1 MAAFRGLRRKEAF
14 AVSTAGSLLYSV
26 LSSHYKLTRAGAGLS
41 HFYNSCILQ
50 RFTAALRSLLSL
62 SQTSSVNIRR
72 LLSHITS
79 PRFCCPSKCFLCS
92 DCTGISPHA
101 CTLAQARAQNPPA
114 PSWQAVP
121 LASQTETHHVHVPPS
136 HPSCCRPYRTAEQQ
150 KINLKLKLSRAA
162 KEKHQWGPLFLP
174 WQGLPQALLHDREN
188 PGILLSSPPLAFVE
202 ITSGRGVLPLPAKDP
217 E

>member
-50 RFTAALRSLLSL
+50 RFTATLRSLLSL

-92 DCTGISPHA
+92 DCKGISPHA
-101 CTLAQARAQNPPA
+101 CTLARARAQNPPA

-162 KEKHQWGPLFLP
+162 KEKHQWGPLAFS
-174 WQGLPQALLHDREN
+174 ALARTS
-188 PGILLSSPPLAFVE
+188 PGSV
-202 ITSGRGVLPLPAKDP
+202 T
-217 E
+217 